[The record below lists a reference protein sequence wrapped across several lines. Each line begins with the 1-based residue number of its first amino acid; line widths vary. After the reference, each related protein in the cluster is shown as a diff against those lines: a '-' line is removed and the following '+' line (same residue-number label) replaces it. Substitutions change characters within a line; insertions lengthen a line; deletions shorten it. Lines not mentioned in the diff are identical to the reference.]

1 MNGPLFTA
9 SNGRLFSNRLMR
21 LGNRPR
27 FSLTEAST
35 KTGKTVG
42 CIAWLFE
49 QALLGK
55 RGQNYWWIAPV
66 FGQAQIAFRRMKVA
80 IPRDLYESTEV
91 PPMITLMN
99 GVVITFRSG
108 EKPDGLYGEDVFA
121 AVIDEASRMREEAWH
136 ALRSTLTATR
146 GAARLH
152 RQC

>member
-1 MNGPLFTA
+1 MRYERPPLYGKQWAAIFEPVDVFNKPA
-9 SNGRLFSNRLMR
+9 
-21 LGNRPR
+21 R

-49 QALLGK
+49 QALKGK

-99 GVVITFRSG
+99 GAVITFKSG
-108 EKPDGLYGEDVFA
+108 E
-121 AVIDEASRMREEAWH
+121 
-136 ALRSTLTATR
+136 
-146 GAARLH
+146 
-152 RQC
+152 